1 MLRTILGSFRFRVT
15 VSTVAVRNAA
25 PKGSLRV
32 GFDFGFS
39 INGIVDESLLLCT
52 TCSVDEEKSSSLPK
66 ILVPTACFLEDEVEL
81 DFDNAL
87 NNPIMPSSLE

>member
-1 MLRTILGSFRFRVT
+1 MLRIILGSFRFRVM
-15 VSTVAVRNAA
+15 VSTVVVRNAA
-25 PKGSLRV
+25 PKGSLLV
-32 GFDFGFS
+32 VDFGFS
-39 INGIVDESLLLCT
+39 VDGIVAESLLLCT

-66 ILVPTACFLEDEVEL
+66 ILVPAACFLEDEDEL